1 MRRLTWDHGGMKELL
16 KQLNDL
22 KVELSQILK
31 FTCISVSKLSK
42 IRVVHKSLRVL
53 TIINQT
59 QKENHRKLY
68 RDMKYR
74 PMDL

>member
-1 MRRLTWDHGGMKELL
+1 MSHEKTKTWDRSGIKELL

-42 IRVVHKSLRVL
+42 I
-53 TIINQT
+53 
-59 QKENHRKLY
+59 
-68 RDMKYR
+68 
-74 PMDL
+74 